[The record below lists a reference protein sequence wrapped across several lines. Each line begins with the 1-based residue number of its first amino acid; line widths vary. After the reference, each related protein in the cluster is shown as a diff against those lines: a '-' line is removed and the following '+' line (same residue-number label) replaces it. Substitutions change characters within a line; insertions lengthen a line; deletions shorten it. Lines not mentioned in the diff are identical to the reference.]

1 MVCDDCIKDKSIEVC
16 GRCREITKYELVQ
29 MVLGLYEIPEAIL
42 LKEQR
47 NKTGS
52 RSCKKTTIDALELSI
67 KYYYDHDYS
76 YSQIAAK
83 LGVSKGTVYNVVHGK
98 RKKK

>member
-1 MVCDDCIKDKSIEVC
+1 MICDNCIKNRSIEVC

-29 MVLGLYEIPEAIL
+29 MVLGLYETPEAIL

-52 RSCKKTTIDALELSI
+52 RSCKKLPIDALEYSI
-67 KYYYDHDYS
+67 KFYFNRGDS
-76 YSQIAAK
+76 YRKIAK
-83 LGVSKGTVYNVVHGK
+83 YLSVSVGSVYNVIHGK
-98 RKKK
+98 RKK

>member
-1 MVCDDCIKDKSIEVC
+1 MICDNCNKNNSIEVC

-29 MVLGLYEIPEAIL
+29 MVLGLHKTPEAIL

-52 RSCKKTTIDALELSI
+52 RSCKKSRIDSLEYSI
-67 KYYYDHDYS
+67 MFYFKRGDS
-76 YSQIAAK
+76 YR
-83 LGVSKGTVYNVVHGK
+83 VP
-98 RKKK
+98 